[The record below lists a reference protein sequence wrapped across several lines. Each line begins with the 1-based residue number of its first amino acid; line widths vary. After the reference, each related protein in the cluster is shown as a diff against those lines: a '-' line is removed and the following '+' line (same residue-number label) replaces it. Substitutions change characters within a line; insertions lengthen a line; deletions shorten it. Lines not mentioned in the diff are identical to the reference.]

1 MFASPRELTPP
12 IHALARAL
20 EPYDIAA
27 VCGPLIG
34 GALVAHRVALELAV
48 GFSHA
53 ERVDPAPGTGLFR
66 ARDRLPESLARLLCG
81 KRVALVDDVLSAGSS
96 LRATHD
102 ALLRA
107 RTLPVVVGALL
118 TFGTRG
124 RDHFVAAGLPVE
136 SVAQAPGETW
146 APADCPMCHAGLPLD
161 DPTMPR

>member
-1 MFASPRELTPP
+1 MPNAWT
-12 IHALARAL
+12 
-20 EPYDIAA
+20 
-27 VCGPLIG
+27 
-34 GALVAHRVALELAV
+34 
-48 GFSHA
+48 
-53 ERVDPAPGTGLFR
+53 
-66 ARDRLPESLARLLCG
+66 RLPARGCFAPAIGCPNRSRVCSAG